1 MQSGEIQNSQITAST
16 WQSNFQPF
24 EARYRRT
31 GSWMALET
39 DTNQWIQVD
48 FGILR
53 YVSELSTQSKP
64 YSYLRV
70 VKYKVEYSPDDIEW
84 RFVKDE
90 NLSEVKVR
98 HTWYKIDATLDEVT
112 ASEGK

>member
-1 MQSGEIQNSQITAST
+1 MESGEIRNRQITAST
-16 WQSNFQPF
+16 WYDNYPPYK
-24 EARYRRT
+24 ARFRWI
-31 GSWMALET
+31 GWMANQT
-39 DTNQWIQVD
+39 DTDQWIQVD

-53 YVSELSTQSKP
+53 YVSGLRTQSRHA
-64 YSYLRV
+64 SMFRV